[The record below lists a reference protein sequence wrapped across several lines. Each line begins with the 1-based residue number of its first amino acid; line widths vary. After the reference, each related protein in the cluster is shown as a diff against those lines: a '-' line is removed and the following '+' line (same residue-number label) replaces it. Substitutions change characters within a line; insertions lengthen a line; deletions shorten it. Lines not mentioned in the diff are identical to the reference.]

1 MTICTANSLLEGPLN
16 AFLTEKNYK
25 NKAEIFSQNSLQ
37 EGCYF
42 VLQGNVYGVV
52 RDEELNRTG
61 QLKQT
66 FSAGSVM
73 GVLEMLANS
82 QHRFTAIADGEVK
95 CAFLSKKQF
104 EKMQKNSEI
113 TLGFYKLIADSMLM
127 HSNGSQQSMIDDAL
141 VNSSIPEVDFM
152 VNNAVQAQR
161 ELQHISEQK
170 IDQIIQEIAQKIN
183 ENALSLA
190 QQTVHE
196 SGMGIVDHKVLKIGL
211 GTIDVAA
218 SLVGQPG
225 VGVLQNSG
233 DGVQTILTPMGV
245 IFGMIPITNPVET
258 IAFKCLSALKSRNAI
273 IVSSHS
279 KGKEVGFK
287 TVQLIQSVLQ
297 AHNLPVGL
305 VQAPMLPANR
315 AVTNAFMRHD
325 NINFILATGGP
336 SMVKSAYQS
345 GTPAI
350 GVGKGNAPVWICKD
364 ANIEQAAQHVI
375 SSKSF
380 DNGIV
385 CGSEN
390 NILLD
395 SEIETLF
402 FEQAINNG
410 AAVFTDAEVA
420 SLLEHVFSSGR
431 LDPHWVGQSAAQI
444 CEFLNIKRDYPIR
457 LILAK
462 VNDAGMDS
470 PLLKEKLAPVLS
482 VSIMHS
488 QAQALKMAKEILKE
502 EGAGHTAIIHG
513 QDPVMIEQYA
523 HAVDVSRILVNTPG
537 TQGCIGAANG
547 LSLSWTLGCGT
558 QGGGSTSDNVTYRHL
573 MNSKRLANAH

>member
-1 MTICTANSLLEGPLN
+1 MSNYTVNTVMEGPISALISHKKYH
-16 AFLTEKNYK
+16 TGD
-25 NKAEIFSQNSLQ
+25 EIFSQNTQ
-37 EGCYF
+37 QNGCYF
-42 VLQGNVYGVV
+42 VLEGTVYGLV
-52 RDEELNRTG
+52 RDEELNRCG

-66 FSAGSVM
+66 FTSGSVV
-73 GVLEMLANS
+73 GALDMLADAK
-82 QHRFTAIADGEVK
+82 HGFTAVADGEVS
-95 CAFLSKKQF
+95 CAFLSKKHF
-104 EKMQKNSEI
+104 EKIQKNSE
-113 TLGFYKLIADSMLM
+113 LALEFYRLLADSMMM
-127 HSNGSQQSMIDDAL
+127 HSIGSQQSMIDAAL
-141 VNSSIPEVDFM
+141 VSSSIPEVDFM

-170 IDQIIQEIAQKIN
+170 IDQVIQEIAQKIN
-183 ENALSLA
+183 AHARTLA
-190 QQTVHE
+190 TQTVHE
-196 SGMGIVDHKVLKIGL
+196 SGMGIVEHKVLKIGL

-225 VGVLQNSG
+225 VGVVQDSG
-233 DGVQTILTPMGV
+233 DGVKTILTPMGV

-297 AHNLPVGL
+297 QHHLSAAL

-315 AVTNAFMRHD
+315 AVTNAFMTHD

-395 SEIETLF
+395 SEIETSF
-402 FEQAINNG
+402 FEHAIING
-410 AAVFTDAEVA
+410 AAVFNDNEVA
-420 SLLEHVFSSGR
+420 SLLDHVFSSGR
-431 LDPHWVGQSAAQI
+431 LDAHWVGQSAAQI

-462 VNDAGMDS
+462 VKDADMDS

-482 VSIMHS
+482 VSVMHS
-488 QAQALKMAKEILKE
+488 QAQALKMAKEILE
-502 EGAGHTAIIHG
+502 GEGAGHTAIIHG
-513 QDPVMIEQYA
+513 QDQALIEQYA